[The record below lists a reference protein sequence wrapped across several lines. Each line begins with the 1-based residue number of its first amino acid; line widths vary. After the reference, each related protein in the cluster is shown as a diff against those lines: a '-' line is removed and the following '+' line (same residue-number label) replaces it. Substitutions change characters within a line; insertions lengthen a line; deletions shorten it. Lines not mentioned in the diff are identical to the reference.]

1 MFKLETLVDVV
12 ALVAASKRERAV
24 LWQDASNHWHPISS
38 HELMARVHYLANVF
52 LAWGIAK
59 GDRIALLAENRV
71 LATPASPG
79 SITTSGNKEDFVS
92 MGMTAALK
100 LKRIV
105 RNTRAVLAIEAL
117 AAARALEFLRPL
129 KTSVP
134 LEIARTRIC
143 SVCAAFDGDHPL
155 SNDIAA
161 LEQLIGD
168 SKLSVASVS

>member
-1 MFKLETLVDVV
+1 MMAQVTAA
-12 ALVAASKRERAV
+12 ALV
-24 LWQDASNHWHPISS
+24 
-38 HELMARVHYLANVF
+38 
-52 LAWGIAK
+52 
-59 GDRIALLAENRV
+59 AENRV

-105 RNTRAVLAIEAL
+105 RNTRTVLAIEAM

-129 KTSVP
+129 KTSIP
-134 LEIARTRIC
+134 LETARTRIG

-161 LEQLIGD
+161 LEQLIGEG
-168 SKLSVASVS
+168 KLSVASVS